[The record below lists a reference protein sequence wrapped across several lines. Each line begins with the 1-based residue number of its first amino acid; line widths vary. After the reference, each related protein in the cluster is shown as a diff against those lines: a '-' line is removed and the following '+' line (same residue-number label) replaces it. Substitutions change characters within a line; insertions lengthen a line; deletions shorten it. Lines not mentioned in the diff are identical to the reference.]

1 MIVLCIVLQ
10 GFIFAILFILLLYL
24 CNQCN
29 NLFLCIII
37 PICLNRFGHVAL
49 LVEHCQKAIGV
60 MFFFRRKVDVLR
72 LFFLCCQRCGQWHI
86 GKHRCPWNATA
97 IKTHIFIVIM
107 LMLVPPP
114 WVLFWR
120 SMPIVRIR
128 RWIVMIV
135 IRWVIRIRVVGSG
148 LHILRRNNR
157 GSRLCHDRLCCHCCW
172 FRVRSLHSCFW
183 RCLNLFCW
191 CIRGD
196 SSSGF
201 CSRSGTG
208 DRN

>member
-1 MIVLCIVLQ
+1 
-10 GFIFAILFILLLYL
+10 
-24 CNQCN
+24 
-29 NLFLCIII
+29 
-37 PICLNRFGHVAL
+37 
-49 LVEHCQKAIGV
+49 
-60 MFFFRRKVDVLR
+60 MFFLGRKAGILR
-72 LFFLCCQRCGQWHI
+72 LFSIGYNSGSQRHI
-86 GKHRCPWNATA
+86 GKHRCSRNSTTV
-97 IKTHIFIVIM
+97 KTRIRIM
-107 LMLVPPP
+107 IISVVMPPP

-172 FRVRSLHSCFW
+172 FRVRLLHSWFW
-183 RCLNLFCW
+183 RCLSLFCW

-196 SSSGF
+196 SSSDF